1 MLKRSVAR
9 LLMFGIGLMLSY
21 FVTHRSAPATVE
33 RLIVCVDHS
42 GERRLLIVR
51 DPADCAERV
60 SPQIRTSRPAVVI
73 PANSWK
79 TGILNVNESVFA
91 KETRRTF

>member
-9 LLMFGIGLMLSY
+9 LLMFGIGLLLSY
-21 FVTHRSAPATVE
+21 FVTHRSAPAPVE
-33 RLIVCVDHS
+33 PLIVCVDHS

-60 SPQIRTSRPAVVI
+60 SPQIRTSRPAVV
-73 PANSWK
+73 PANSWT
-79 TGILNVNESVFA
+79 TGPENDYEAVFA
-91 KETRRTF
+91 KETGRTF